1 MFLASPNP
9 VGDNLR
15 ILSSA
20 CLNNYFESI
29 TLIDMNERVIKRFS
43 DSEMLKEAKELIL
56 NFSNISK
63 GVYLLSIQTPE
74 KILTKKVIKI

>member
-1 MFLASPNP
+1 
-9 VGDNLR
+9 
-15 ILSSA
+15 
-20 CLNNYFESI
+20 
-29 TLIDMNERVIKRFS
+29 MNERVIKRFS